1 MLKPNRQ
8 EAIPEETIKVAKAAF
23 PMGKMYLSLRDTLG
37 PIYEDGMFQD
47 LYPSLGQPAE
57 SPGRL
62 ALVTVMQYV
71 EDLSDRQAAEAMRR
85 VLDEDAR
92 MAPDWLRENLKEAWI
107 KRYERRLEGYRL
119 PASQAKREQLAVE
132 IGMAMTCSRQS
143 ISDHAQPP

>member
-1 MLKPNRQ
+1 MLKPNV
-8 EAIPEETIKVAKAAF
+8 ECGIPEETIKVAKAAF
-23 PMGKMYLSLRDTLG
+23 PLGNMYLSLRDTLR
-37 PIYEDGMFQD
+37 PIYEAELFQD
-47 LYPSLGQPAE
+47 LYPSLGQPAV